1 MADIA
6 EPLLLDREV
15 TPGSPAKAEAKRRP
29 FRMRIATA
37 LMLGF
42 GALILLAVVSVLAV
56 GLWIGSRNT
65 LDLLGDKAELAID
78 ALVQHTRQHLD
89 PAREQAAYLAKLV
102 AQGELDPNDRL
113 RLVDYMIAAMVA
125 TPHAFNAMVA
135 GIKWFEN
142 YVPRSIVRHLV
153 QEGEDAG
160 VVSEEREVTVLFTNI
175 VGFTS
180 LAEKMTVSETAEFL
194 NQHYTLIAGCV
205 EAGGGTL
212 DK

>member
-78 ALVQHTRQHLD
+78 ALVQRTRQHLD

-125 TPHAFNAMVA
+125 TPHAFNAMVV
-135 GIKWFEN
+135 GIKSFEN

>member
-1 MADIA
+1 M
-6 EPLLLDREV
+6 PS
-15 TPGSPAKAEAKRRP
+15 TPWLRDQ
-29 FRMRIATA
+29 
-37 LMLGF
+37 
-42 GALILLAVVSVLAV
+42 VV
-56 GLWIGSRNT
+56 R
-65 LDLLGDKAELAID
+65 
-78 ALVQHTRQHLD
+78 
-89 PAREQAAYLAKLV
+89 
-102 AQGELDPNDRL
+102 
-113 RLVDYMIAAMVA
+113 
-125 TPHAFNAMVA
+125 
-135 GIKWFEN
+135 N